1 MPLGKKKRGWGGRT
15 QEVKMAERDAEL
27 HSHQTTLRYPR
38 KCRSKGEAQIG
49 NKALIK
55 ENHQFPRHLQW
66 QKMKSDMFRQSE
78 WGKSTLRK
86 RQKPSRFYQ
95 VGVREFCYILETRF
109 TLMIKSLERESF
121 SHKMVWE
128 ATIS

>member
-1 MPLGKKKRGWGGRT
+1 
-15 QEVKMAERDAEL
+15 MAEQDAEL

-78 WGKSTLRK
+78 WGEKHAKKEAKTFKIL
-86 RQKPSRFYQ
+86 PSGCER
-95 VGVREFCYILETRF
+95 ILLYF
-109 TLMIKSLERESF
+109 GDQIY
-121 SHKMVWE
+121 SHD
-128 ATIS
+128 